1 MCHRENAQAADGAP
15 RESTG
20 ACRLVSFLG
29 MLGGGVVRLHYPS
42 RRARKISLVPLNVTR
57 SWSEEGRKGKLWQK
71 PTLSSRYA
79 CSPGQGTYSL
89 FVDML
94 RAAGERF

>member
-1 MCHRENAQAADGAP
+1 M
-15 RESTG
+15 
-20 ACRLVSFLG
+20 
-29 MLGGGVVRLHYPS
+29 
-42 RRARKISLVPLNVTR
+42 VPLNVTR

-79 CSPGQGTYSL
+79 CSPGQGAYSL

-94 RAAGERF
+94 RAVGERF